1 MKKHFILTLVVIIII
16 TGYSC
21 ESEKLMSNEDYLCN
35 GDWTIQ
41 QTETFYYYDDVF
53 DRSEISINDKD
64 IKIDFQKNGIVY
76 YETPE
81 LIEVLQGTWQFD
93 STGEY
98 LITDLHITL
107 SGYSSIY
114 LFYPRSKIIELNSNN
129 LILESIPTTFT
140 YISGETRIKIMSYD
154 KCTCVKK

>member
-1 MKKHFILTLVVIIII
+1 MKKYFIITLVAIIII

-64 IKIDFQKNGIVY
+64 IKIDFQRNGIVY

-81 LIEVLQGTWQFD
+81 LIEVLQGT
-93 STGEY
+93 
-98 LITDLHITL
+98 
-107 SGYSSIY
+107 
-114 LFYPRSKIIELNSNN
+114 
-129 LILESIPTTFT
+129 
-140 YISGETRIKIMSYD
+140 
-154 KCTCVKK
+154 